1 MIATKEALVALPL
14 LAAPVLP
21 WGQLT
26 QVKYITVKYV
36 SEDSEDDGEAFVN
49 DEMGSG
55 ATEDSVAEEGVEIE
69 APPDPID
76 EDLADDDLPPIETE
90 ELATQ
95 ESEESLS
102 VAGGNRPQVCVAHIS
117 PCRPTCPTCLPA
129 LALACLPTHPLAVD

>member
-26 QVKYITVKYV
+26 QVKYITVKYL
-36 SEDSEDDGEAFVN
+36 SEDSEDDDEAFVN

-55 ATEDSVAEEGVEIE
+55 ATEDSADEEGVEIE

-76 EDLADDDLPPIETE
+76 EDISDDDLPPIETPP
-90 ELATQ
+90 Q

-102 VAGGNRPQVCVAHIS
+102 AAGGDRPQVCVAHIS

-129 LALACLPTHPLAVD
+129 LAPACLPTHPLAVD